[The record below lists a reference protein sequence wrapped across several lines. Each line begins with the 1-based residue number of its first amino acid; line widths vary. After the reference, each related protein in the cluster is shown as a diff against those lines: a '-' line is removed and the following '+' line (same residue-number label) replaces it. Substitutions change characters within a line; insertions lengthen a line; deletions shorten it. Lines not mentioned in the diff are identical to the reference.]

1 MAIKLTDIEKQ
12 LNGLKAPN
20 SYQTDKTLQN
30 QITAAENNVLNR
42 KEFSYDFN
50 TDPFYQNYKD
60 QYVRGGKMAMLDTQA
75 GAAALSG
82 GYGNSYAATAG
93 NQAYQQYLSQ
103 LNNVI
108 PELYD
113 AAYNRYQ
120 NDLAQKRADLSM
132 LTDKENQNY
141 SRYRDTVGD
150 YNQNREY
157 YTGLYTNTRD
167 YDYTAAQDKIA
178 NKLKQDQL
186 AETIRANKAS
196 EAETS
201 RANRSSEK
209 LAWDKWNTE
218 KEAAKNTKTAV
229 MDGVPDYV
237 MDDIKDFIDDDDRTT
252 DDTDRYLGS
261 LFDQGVITK
270 DQMKVLSSR
279 VKSEKKSNVIDS
291 GGGGGAKK
299 AEKDVSRFTT
309 YEEFV
314 KATGKS
320 GVRTESEFKRDS
332 SDREKY
338 KTYENYLAAMYQKY
352 GNKK

>member
-132 LTDKENQNY
+132 LMDKENQNY

-167 YDYTAAQDKIA
+167 YEWNDAKDKRDYAYQVAHDKIA
-178 NKLKQDQL
+178 NQLQRDQL
-186 AETIRANKAS
+186 NETIRANKAS
-196 EAETS
+196 EKINSAKAYSSSSSSSSKKTS
-201 RANRSSEK
+201 IPTYITSDMNEYLSDDSAS
-209 LAWDKWNTE
+209 LT
-218 KEAAKNTKTAV
+218 
-229 MDGVPDYV
+229 
-237 MDDIKDFIDDDDRTT
+237 DIKK
-252 DDTDRYLGS
+252 YLSTQYGT
-261 LFDQGVITK
+261 GAITK
-270 DQMKVLSSR
+270 DQMVQLYARATSKKGSTD
-279 VKSEKKSNVIDS
+279 SEDDDGPLTWKQVVQ
-291 GGGGGAKK
+291 
-299 AEKDVSRFTT
+299 E
-309 YEEFV
+309 
-314 KATGKS
+314 TGNTS
-320 GVRTESEFKRDS
+320 IRTRSEFSRGNN
-332 SDREKY
+332 SDLKKYGTYDQYLQAMRKKY
-338 KTYENYLAAMYQKY
+338 KK
-352 GNKK
+352 